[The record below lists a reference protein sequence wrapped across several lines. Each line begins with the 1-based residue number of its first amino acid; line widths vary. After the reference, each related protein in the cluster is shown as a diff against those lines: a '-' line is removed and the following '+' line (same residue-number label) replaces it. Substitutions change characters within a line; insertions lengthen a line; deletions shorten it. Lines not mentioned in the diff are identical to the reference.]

1 MTAAPKL
8 LVMGVAGCGK
18 STLAGGLARALAAT
32 LIEGDDHHLPQ
43 SQDKMRRG
51 IALQDSD
58 REPWLGRLGDLLAGE
73 PGPAVL
79 TCSALKRRYRDRLRA
94 AVPALRTVF
103 IEIPIEQSR
112 ARVAARPGHVFPPEL
127 VASQFDALEPPL
139 GEPAVLTVPAQAAPQ
154 DQLRRVLRWL
164 DANHDFRQS
173 A

>member
-1 MTAAPKL
+1 MTAPKL

-18 STLAGGLARALAAT
+18 STLAAELARALSAT

-51 IALQDSD
+51 IALQDAD

-79 TCSALKRRYRDRLRA
+79 TCSALKRRYRERLRT

-103 IEIPIEQSR
+103 IDIPIEESRKRVASR
-112 ARVAARPGHVFPPEL
+112 ADHVFPPEL
-127 VASQFDALEPPL
+127 VASQFAALESPVGEPDVLAVAAQAPLHEQLRSVLHWL
-139 GEPAVLTVPAQAAPQ
+139 GETEPL
-154 DQLRRVLRWL
+154 LR
-164 DANHDFRQS
+164 QPS
-173 A
+173 